1 MKRYLAKLP
10 IWWVTFLFSFMVLT
24 LFALTISYLRMY
36 FSEDIIVSASGR
48 QILDFR
54 VFYLENEFFDEN
66 PIPQHLNFLISYTDY
81 IEVDNSFTAN
91 FSEDMDIYYSYRA
104 EKRLVIQ
111 YNVNNLNHIVFEKVY
126 PLSEISGVIRA
137 NALAF
142 DTGDDG
148 SPSGT
153 YTIYPKDYIELYQGF
168 IEEHISK
175 METENTIAQ
184 GLRNFSAELFI
195 SFAHS
200 IYAPYFDLDETLQQS
215 YQFSLS
221 AEIYSFEITG
231 ESTFEWENDA
241 PSQVAEIS
249 LPIIISFIAVFALSV
264 LGLLYSIREWMA
276 DPNPYRQKVNN
287 IMQKYSSEIVVYD
300 KPVDLRQYTPIAV
313 QDFPELLKLAINLNK
328 HIMCYKD
335 KTHAEF
341 VTIVDGYACTYRI
354 SFYKKRVQAIGSDDG
369 TK

>member
-1 MKRYLAKLP
+1 
-10 IWWVTFLFSFMVLT
+10 
-24 LFALTISYLRMY
+24 MY
-36 FSEDIIVSASGR
+36 FGEDIIVSASGR
-48 QILDFR
+48 QNLDFR
-54 VFYLENEFFDEN
+54 VFYIENEFFDEN

-81 IEVDNSFTAN
+81 IEVNNSFTAN
-91 FSEDMDIYYSYRA
+91 FSEEMDIYYNYHA

-111 YNVNNLNHIVFEKVY
+111 YNVNNHNLIVFEKVY
-126 PLSEISGVIRA
+126 PLSEISGMIRA

-142 DTGDDG
+142 DTGNDG

-153 YTIYPKDYIELYQGF
+153 YTIYPKDYIELYLGF
-168 IEEHISK
+168 IEEHALK
-175 METENTIAQ
+175 MEAENTAAQ
-184 GLRNFSAELFI
+184 GFRSFSAELFI
-195 SFAHS
+195 SFTHS

-231 ESTFEWENDA
+231 ESTFEWENVV

-249 LPIIISFIAVFALSV
+249 LPFVILFIAVFALSV
-264 LGLLYSIREWMA
+264 LGLFYSIREWMA
-276 DPNPYRQKVNN
+276 DPNPYRQKVNS

-328 HIMCYKD
+328 HIMCYRD

-354 SFYKKRVQAIGSDDG
+354 SFYKKRRQAISSVDE